1 MINKLKRRQQKKNM
15 FSESDSL
22 ICLRR
27 CL

>member
-1 MINKLKRRQQKKNM
+1 M